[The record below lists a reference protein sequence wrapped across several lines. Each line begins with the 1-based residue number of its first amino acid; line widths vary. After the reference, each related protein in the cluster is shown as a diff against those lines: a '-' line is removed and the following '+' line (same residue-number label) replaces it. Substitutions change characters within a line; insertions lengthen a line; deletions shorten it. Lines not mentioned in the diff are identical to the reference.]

1 MNGSGRAGPVPPAG
15 GAADGPLDPGLQSE
29 RTGLAWAR
37 TSLAMAANAAL
48 VARSGII
55 DHLTALTLAG
65 VGLALVA
72 AAVGII
78 GWQRHHQIVVA
89 LLAGRHPAEA
99 RVMQVPALGAL
110 AAAVVVFLAVL
121 R

>member
-1 MNGSGRAGPVPPAG
+1 MPPPP

-37 TSLAMAANAAL
+37 TALALAANAAL
-48 VARSGII
+48 LGRSGIV
-55 DHLTALTLAG
+55 DHATALTMAA

-72 AAVGII
+72 AVVGLI
-78 GWQRHHQIVVA
+78 GWQRHHQIVAA

-110 AAAVVVFLAVL
+110 AAALVVLLAVL